1 MALASPGDVVLFK
14 FPQTDLAVG
23 KLRPALV
30 VTSAPSRFDD
40 WLVCMLSTQTQQAVL
55 QFDEI
60 IDLTDSDFG
69 LSGLKAASL
78 IRVTRVA
85 VVSEDIFVG
94 TLGAISTH
102 RLDTIRTKI
111 AEWITDG

>member
-30 VTSAPSRFDD
+30 VTSVPSRFDD
-40 WLVCMLSTQTQQAVL
+40 WLVCMISTQTQQAVL

-60 IDLTDSDFG
+60 IDLSDSDFA
-69 LSGLKAASL
+69 LSGLKATSL
-78 IRVTRVA
+78 IRLTRLA

-94 TLGAISTH
+94 TLGTISSD
-102 RLDTIRTKI
+102 RLKSVRTKI
-111 AEWITDG
+111 ADWIVDD